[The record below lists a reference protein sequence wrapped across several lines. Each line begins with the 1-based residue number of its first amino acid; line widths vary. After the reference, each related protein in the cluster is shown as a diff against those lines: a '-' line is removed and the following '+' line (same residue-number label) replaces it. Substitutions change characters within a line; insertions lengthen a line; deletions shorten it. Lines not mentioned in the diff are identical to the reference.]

1 MEKFNVFSH
10 IAERTGGSIYVGV
23 VGPVRTGKSTFI
35 KRFMDLY
42 VMPNI
47 TDVYLKERTRDELP
61 QSGAGRTI
69 STTEPKFVPD
79 EPVEVL
85 FEENTKARI
94 RLVDCVGYTVGSAK
108 GYVDEDGPRLVRTPW
123 FDHPIPF
130 QEAAE
135 LGTRRVINEH
145 STIGLVITTDGSIA
159 DIPREDYLEPE
170 QRVIEELRSLGKPF
184 IVALNSIHPKSPE
197 TISLAQSLSE
207 KYGVTVIPIDCLRM
221 TKDDILGIFQKVLME
236 FPIREFNVRLPRW
249 VEELN
254 RDHWLR
260 QVYEE
265 LAWEAVSQLQKVN
278 DVKLHALEL
287 FQESEHV
294 QLVSVENLDL
304 GTGKVTL
311 NITLL
316 NDLFYS
322 VLAEMT
328 GLEVEGDHHL
338 MRLMQDLSIAKTEY
352 DKLSAALQ
360 HVRQTGYGIVI
371 PSLEDITFE
380 QPELIKQGRNFGIK
394 LTASAPSI
402 HMVQASIQ
410 TEVTPLVGT
419 EKQGE
424 ELISSLTEE
433 FEKDPN
439 ALWERDFL
447 GRSLQD
453 MVREGIN
460 SKLYR
465 MPENAQEKL
474 QETLSKIINEGSGGL
489 ICIIL

>member
-1 MEKFNVFSH
+1 MEKFDVFTH
-10 IAERTGGSIYVGV
+10 MAERTGGSIYVGV

-42 VMPNI
+42 VLPAI
-47 TDVYLKERTRDELP
+47 SDAYLKERTRDELP

-69 STTEPKFVPD
+69 STTEPKFIPD
-79 EPVEVL
+79 EPVEFL
-85 FEENTKARI
+85 FAEKTKARI
-94 RLVDCVGYTVGSAK
+94 RLVDCVGYTVLNAK
-108 GYVDEDGPRLVRTPW
+108 GYEDEQGPRLVRTPW
-123 FDHPIPF
+123 FEHPIPF

-135 LGTRRVINEH
+135 LGTKRVIGEH
-145 STIGLVITTDGSIA
+145 STIGLVITTDGSIT
-159 DIPREDYLEPE
+159 DLEREDYLEAE
-170 QRVIEELRSLGKPF
+170 ARVIEELQKLGKPF
-184 IVALNSIHPKSPE
+184 AVVLNSIHPQSPE
-197 TISLAQSLSE
+197 TLALARELSE
-207 KYGVTVIPIDCLRM
+207 KYEVAVVALDCLRLN
-221 TKDDILGIFQKVLME
+221 KEDILALFKEILLE
-236 FPIREFNVRLPRW
+236 FPIREFNVRLPKW
-249 VEELN
+249 VEELQA
-254 RDHWLR
+254 DHWLR
-260 QVYEE
+260 QIYEDIAWDSVAE
-265 LAWEAVSQLQKVN
+265 LRKIKDIKPVAVKR
-278 DVKLHALEL
+278 
-287 FQESEHV
+287 FRESEYV
-294 QLVSVENLDL
+294 QAASLEEMDL
-304 GTGKVTL
+304 GTGKVVL
-311 NITLL
+311 NVALF
-316 NDLFYS
+316 NELFYT
-322 VLAEMT
+322 VLTEMT
-328 GLEVEGDHHL
+328 GLEIDGDHHL
-338 MRLMQDLSIAKTEY
+338 MRLMQDLSVAKSEY
-352 DKLSAALQ
+352 DKLSAALS

-424 ELISSLTEE
+424 ELIRSLSEE
-433 FEKDPN
+433 FEKDPD

-474 QETLSKIINEGSGGL
+474 QETLSRIINEGSGGL

>member
-79 EPVEVL
+79 EPVEIQ
-85 FEENTKARI
+85 FEENTRARI
-94 RLVDCVGYTVGSAK
+94 RLVDCVGYTVASAK
-108 GYVDEDGPRLVRTPW
+108 GYVDENGPRLVRTPW

-145 STIGLVITTDGSIA
+145 STIGLVITTDGSVA
-159 DIPREDYLEPE
+159 DIPRDEYLDPE
-170 QRVIEELRSLGKPF
+170 GRVIEELQSLGKPF
-184 IVALNSIHPKSPE
+184 VVALNSIHPKSPE
-197 TISLAQSLSE
+197 TIGLAKQLSE

-221 TKDDILGIFQKVLME
+221 TREDILNLFAEVLME

-249 VEELN
+249 VEELKKE
-254 RDHWLR
+254 HWLR
-260 QVYEE
+260 QAYED
-265 LAWEAVSQLQKVN
+265 LAWESVTELRKVKDVRQVAVERFK
-278 DVKLHALEL
+278 
-287 FQESEHV
+287 ESEHV
-294 QLVSVENLDL
+294 QLVTLEDLDL

-311 NITLL
+311 NITLF
-316 NDLFYS
+316 NALFYA

-328 GLEVEGDHHL
+328 GLQVEGDHHL
-338 MRLMQDLSIAKTEY
+338 MRLMQDLSVAKKEY

-424 ELISSLTEE
+424 ELIRSLTEE
-433 FEKDPN
+433 FQQDPDV
-439 ALWERDFL
+439 LWERDFL

>member
-10 IAERTGGSIYVGV
+10 IAERTAGSIYVGV

-35 KRFMDLY
+35 KRFMDLF
-42 VMPNI
+42 VMPGI

-79 EPVEVL
+79 EPVEIVL
-85 FEENTKARI
+85 EEATKARI
-94 RLVDCVGYTVGSAK
+94 RLVDCVGYTVASAK
-108 GYVDEDGPRLVRTPW
+108 GYMDEEGPRLVRTPW
-123 FDHPIPF
+123 FEHPIPF

-135 LGTRRVINEH
+135 LGTRRVITEH
-145 STIGLVITTDGSIA
+145 STIGLVVTTDGSIS
-159 DIPREDYLEPE
+159 DLPRSEYAEPE
-170 QRVIEELRSLGKPF
+170 GRVIEELQALGKPF
-184 IVALNSIHPKSPE
+184 VVALNSIHPNSPD
-197 TISLAQSLSE
+197 TIALANELSAA
-207 KYGVTVIPIDCLRM
+207 YGVQVLAMDCLRM
-221 TKDDILGIFQKVLME
+221 TKEDILRLFGEVLME
-236 FPIREFNVRLPRW
+236 FPLREFSVRLPKW
-249 VEELN
+249 VEELAS
-254 RDHWLR
+254 DHWLR
-260 QVYEE
+260 QLYEDV
-265 LAWEAVSQLQKVN
+265 AWESVAELKRVK
-278 DVKLHALEL
+278 DVKQVAVKR
-287 FQESEHV
+287 FADSEHV
-294 QLVSVENLDL
+294 QLVTVESLDL

-311 NITLL
+311 NIALL
-316 NDLFYS
+316 NELFYN

-328 GLEVEGDHHL
+328 GLEVQGDHHL
-338 MRLMQDLSIAKTEY
+338 MRLMQDLTVAKREY

-424 ELISSLTEE
+424 ELIRSLTEE
-433 FEKDPN
+433 FEDDPN

>member
-1 MEKFNVFSH
+1 MERFNVFSH

-79 EPVEVL
+79 EPVEIV
-85 FEENTKARI
+85 FEENTRARI
-94 RLVDCVGYTVGSAK
+94 RLVDCVGYTVASAK
-108 GYVDEDGPRLVRTPW
+108 GYVDENGPRLVRTPW
-123 FDHPIPF
+123 FDYPIPF

-145 STIGLVITTDGSIA
+145 STIGLVVTTDGSIA
-159 DIPREDYLEPE
+159 DLPRDDYLEPE
-170 QRVIEELRSLGKPF
+170 GRVIEELQSLGKPF
-184 IVALNSIHPKSPE
+184 VVALNSIHPKSPE
-197 TISLAQSLSE
+197 TMALARQLSE
-207 KYGVTVIPIDCLRM
+207 KHGVTVIPIDCLRM
-221 TKDDILGIFQKVLME
+221 TKEDILQLFAEVLME

-249 VEELN
+249 VEELKA
-254 RDHWLR
+254 DHWLR
-260 QVYEE
+260 QAYED
-265 LAWEAVSQLQKVN
+265 LAWESVAQLKKVR
-278 DVKLHALEL
+278 DVKQVAVEK
-287 FQESEHV
+287 FKESEHV
-294 QLVSVENLDL
+294 QLVALEDLDL

-311 NITLL
+311 NITLFSE
-316 NDLFYS
+316 LFYA

-328 GLEVEGDHHL
+328 GLQVEGDHHL
-338 MRLMQDLSIAKTEY
+338 MRLMQDLSVAKKEY

-424 ELISSLTEE
+424 ELIRSLTEE
-433 FEKDPN
+433 FQKDPD

>member
-35 KRFMDLY
+35 KRFMDLC

-47 TDVYLKERTRDELP
+47 SDVYLKERTRDELP

-69 STTEPKFVPD
+69 TTTEPKFVPD
-79 EPVEVL
+79 EPVEIL
-85 FEENTKARI
+85 FEENTRARI
-94 RLVDCVGYTVGSAK
+94 RLVDCVGYTVASAK
-108 GYVDEDGPRLVRTPW
+108 GYLDDEEPRLVRTPW
-123 FDHPIPF
+123 FEHAIPF

-135 LGTRRVINEH
+135 LGTRKVISEH
-145 STIGLVITTDGSIA
+145 STIGLVVTTDGSIS
-159 DIPREDYLEPE
+159 DLPRSDYEEPE
-170 QRVIEELRSLGKPF
+170 RRVIQELQELGKPF
-184 IVALNSIHPKSPE
+184 VVVINSMHPQSPE
-197 TISLAQSLSE
+197 TEALAEGLRAE
-207 KYGVTVIPIDCLRM
+207 FGVTATALDCLRM
-221 TKDDILGIFQKVLME
+221 TKDDLLALFHQVLME
-236 FPIREFNVRLPRW
+236 FPIREFNVRFPKW
-249 VEELN
+249 VEELEK
-254 RDHWLR
+254 DHWLR
-260 QVYEE
+260 RNYEE
-265 LAWEAVSQLQKVN
+265 MAWESVVGLKRVK
-278 DVKLHALEL
+278 DVKEIALVN
-287 FQESEHV
+287 FRESEYV
-294 QLVSVENLDL
+294 QMVTLADLDL
-304 GTGKVTL
+304 GVGKATL
-311 NITLL
+311 DITVF
-316 NDLFYS
+316 NKLFYE

-338 MRLMQDLSIAKTEY
+338 MRLMHDLSIAKKEY

-371 PSLEDITFE
+371 PSLDDITFE
-380 QPELIKQGRNFGIK
+380 QPELIKQGRNFGIR

-402 HMVQASIQ
+402 HMVEASIQ

-424 ELISSLTEE
+424 ELIKSLTEE
-433 FEKDPN
+433 FEKDPD